1 MPASATLTDADLA
14 RLSSE
19 YRTHGWCAPPVR
31 LREAAVAAVRER
43 VDRLSA
49 KRRPEVV
56 HEKDSGVVRAVHGC
70 HNFDDLCAA
79 LVRMPDLVALA
90 EALLGGPAY
99 VYQFKVNL
107 KQAREGAAWPWH
119 QDFAFWHCEDGM
131 PRPDAV
137 SVAITLDDV
146 HEGNGPL
153 VVVPGSH
160 TDGILDLP
168 DELTRAGQNWRDH
181 VSANLTYTVDD
192 ARANALADTNGRQLL
207 LGRAGSIHAFH
218 PNIVHSSS
226 NNLSDDRRALL
237 LITYNRADNAP
248 TSPSRPTFLVDRNTD
263 PVVPQPDDRLLLVG
277 AA

>member
-1 MPASATLTDADLA
+1 MTDTTTLTDADLT
-14 RLSSE
+14 RLTAE

-31 LREAAVAAVRER
+31 LGEAAVAAVRDRVER
-43 VDRLSA
+43 LNERP
-49 KRRPEVV
+49 RPEVV
-56 HEKDSGVVRAVHGC
+56 HEKGSGAVRAVHGC
-70 HNFDDLCAA
+70 HNVDELCAA
-79 LVRMPDLVALA
+79 LVRLPALVALS
-90 EALLGGPAY
+90 ESLLGGPAY

-119 QDFAFWHCEDGM
+119 QDFAFWHREDGM

-146 HEGNGPL
+146 HVGNGPL
-153 VVVPGSH
+153 VVVPGTH
-160 TDGILDLP
+160 TDGILELP
-168 DELTRAGQNWRDH
+168 DEVVAAGQDWRDH
-181 VSANLTYTVDD
+181 VSADLTYTVSDHL
-192 ARANALADTNGRQLL
+192 ALALARRNGSQQL

-237 LITYNRADNAP
+237 LITYNRVDNAP
-248 TSPSRPTFLVDRNTD
+248 ASPSRPEFLVDRNTT
-263 PVVPQPDDRLLLVG
+263 PVAARPDERLSMV